1 MSKYIL
7 VAEDDQLLRK
17 LYGINLQASGREL
30 EIAENGELAIRA
42 IEKRQPDLLLLD
54 LLMPIVDGFG
64 VLKFIQQKAYKF
76 PVIVLSNLAQDV
88 DMKKCLELGAKDFFV
103 KGDMD
108 LWKLADIVKMG
119 LGETGETDAK
129 TAAV

>member
-1 MSKYIL
+1 M
-7 VAEDDQLLRK
+7 
-17 LYGINLQASGREL
+17 YGINLQAPNREL

-54 LLMPIVDGFG
+54 LLMPIMDGFG
-64 VLKFIQQKAYKF
+64 VLKFIQEKGYKF

-88 DMKKCLELGAKDFFV
+88 DMKKCMELGAKDFFV

-119 LGETGETDAK
+119 LGETGESDSK
-129 TAAV
+129 PAAV

>member
-1 MSKYIL
+1 MSKHIL

-17 LYGINLQASGREL
+17 LYSINLQASDREL
-30 EIAENGELAIRA
+30 EIVENGQQAIDS

-54 LLMPIVDGFG
+54 LLMPVVDGFG
-64 VLKFIQQKAYKF
+64 VLQFIRQKRYAF

-88 DMKKCLELGAKDFFV
+88 DQQKCMNLGAKDFFV

-108 LWKLADIVKMG
+108 LWKLADIVKAG
-119 LGETGETDAK
+119 LGG
-129 TAAV
+129 